1 MKEHLMKCTRFTAA
15 ALLTATLA
23 FGAAGCGGS
32 QPAGSPAENNGSS
45 KAWGGREITRVF
57 SYDSNTDSLVMP
69 DYDIT
74 TGVASPISPISLLLL
89 DQADSDR
96 SWDAYNG
103 KQVTVDSNKTYW
115 PSDANLLL
123 GAPRC
128 VNAVAVIG

>member
-1 MKEHLMKCTRFTAA
+1 M
-15 ALLTATLA
+15 
-23 FGAAGCGGS
+23 
-32 QPAGSPAENNGSS
+32 
-45 KAWGGREITRVF
+45 F